1 MMTSII
7 DTDSIRKQLED
18 EQEKLQESIAQK
30 LDERDEDRNP
40 DRSDLAQ
47 SYTSRERDTALLAM
61 EQQQLQQIEAALQ
74 RIEDGVY
81 GKCTECGD
89 PIPPERLEIL
99 PYATLCVRC
108 QSKHDTR

>member
-18 EQEKLQESIAQK
+18 EQEKLQESIAEK
-30 LDERDEDRNP
+30 LDERDEGRNP

-108 QSKHDTR
+108 QSKQDRR

>member
-1 MMTSII
+1 MTSII
-7 DTDSIRKQLED
+7 DTESIRKQLED
-18 EQEKLQESIAQK
+18 EQEKLQESIAEK
-30 LDERDEDRNP
+30 LDERDEGRNP

-108 QSKHDTR
+108 QSKQDGR

>member
-1 MMTSII
+1 MTSVI
-7 DTDSIRKQLED
+7 DTESIREQLKD
-18 EQEKLQESIAQK
+18 EQEKLRRSIAEK
-30 LDERDEDRNP
+30 LDEPDGGRNP

-108 QSKHDTR
+108 QSQQDRR